1 MKNIQRQVLTGERAL
16 FKAQDLNI
24 VECTFEDGES
34 PLKES
39 SNVTLTASLFKWKYP
54 LWYTNNATLNDC
66 VLFADARAGIWYTN
80 RVTVKGG
87 VIEAP
92 KAFRRSTDITL
103 IDLAMP
109 NASETLWNCEG
120 ITVKNVTANGNYLGM
135 GCKNIVADGF
145 TLTGDYCFDGVKN
158 AAFKNC
164 KLISKD
170 AFWNSKNVVITDSF
184 ISGEYFGW
192 NSENVTLVNC
202 TVESLQGFCYIKNL
216 KMINCRL
223 INTDRAFEYST
234 VDVEIVGSVDSITNP
249 LGGKI
254 VADGVGEL
262 IRNDPEVDLTKTEI
276 IIGGKKV

>member
-1 MKNIQRQVLTGERAL
+1 MDTIKGKVLTGERAL
-16 FKAQDLNI
+16 FQSRNLNI
-24 VECTFEDGES
+24 EECTFEDGES

-39 SNVTLTASLFKWKYP
+39 RDLNIINSEFKWKYP
-54 LWYTNNATLNDC
+54 LWYTTGAKLKDC
-66 VLFADARAGIWYTN
+66 VLFSGARAGIWYS
-80 RVTVKGG
+80 KDISIDGG
-87 VIEAP
+87 EIAAP
-92 KAFRRSTDITL
+92 KTFRRSKDITISNL
-103 IDLAMP
+103 SMTDA
-109 NASETLWNCEG
+109 AETLWNCTG
-120 ITVKNVTANGNYLGM
+120 VTIKNVTAVGNYLGM
-135 GCKNIVADGF
+135 GSKNIAVDGF

-170 AFWNSKNVVITDSF
+170 AFWNSKNVIITDSY

-202 TVESLQGFCYIKNL
+202 TVESLQGFCYMQNL
-216 KMINCRL
+216 KMINCKL